1 MASGYRSRREAPHDM
16 NGAAILLRSWHLC
29 CPIMSSS
36 RNTTP
41 VTVAWQNLRA
51 LGRAIPAAERSAA
64 TSARHSRMVRR
75 AGFTVALAAGIAALS
90 FAAAQSASM
99 TVAET
104 GSTLIYPL
112 FNESYQRGCQEKFFP
127 SSPKGDECCGL
138 HPAQSQFWRG
148 CGRAAHSRQTKPV
161 DGFYSTVS

>member
-112 FNESYQRGCQEKFFP
+112 FNESYQRGCPIRGDVKKN
-127 SSPKGDECCGL
+127 SSPPLRREMNVVACIQPNLSSGE
-138 HPAQSQFWRG
+138 AVWAR
-148 CGRAAHSRQTKPV
+148 RAFQT
-161 DGFYSTVS
+161 DQAS